1 MANANLIDR
10 LSGLSSLGS
19 VPQEELEWLVA
30 HGHLEVHEPGAVVAQ
45 KGEPVEKL
53 HIVLSG
59 YVTIRVDRGAGPRR
73 VTEWHPGEATGML
86 PYSRMTGPPGDNYVE
101 TRTETL
107 AIHKEHFPL
116 MIQCCPAFT
125 GCTVHMM
132 LDRARDFNSSDLQ
145 DEKMIS
151 LGKLAAGLAHE
162 LNNPASALASGAKQ
176 LLGSLA
182 DVEAASRA
190 LGSAGLTFDS
200 MEQIEQMRAACLT
213 EPAHTGL
220 SPIQKADRE
229 DEIADWLARQQSD
242 PVFAASLAD
251 TAVTMKEL
259 DTLLGV
265 VSGNTL
271 EIALH
276 WIAAGCST
284 RTLIC
289 DMEQAANRIYEL
301 VAAVKKFTY
310 MDNLASALEAVLG
323 GKLGDHIR
331 ALFCDSIELSGANI
345 TDDLFEEF
353 RKRRGYDLK
362 PFVPLV
368 FYHPYEGYTDTLR
381 YDSEFIEDIRRIRY
395 DFNKTLVELFLERFT
410 KTFDDWANEHQMQS
424 RYQAYGMPWLAGM
437 LDGYR
442 MVDIPESNNWL
453 YSANAKSHG
462 YWIWNR
468 STARSGDMSAW
479 TRLPRV

>member
-310 MDNLASALEAVLG
+310 MDNLAE
-323 GKLGDHIR
+323 
-331 ALFCDSIELSGANI
+331 
-345 TDDLFEEF
+345 
-353 RKRRGYDLK
+353 
-362 PFVPLV
+362 
-368 FYHPYEGYTDTLR
+368 
-381 YDSEFIEDIRRIRY
+381 
-395 DFNKTLVELFLERFT
+395 
-410 KTFDDWANEHQMQS
+410 
-424 RYQAYGMPWLAGM
+424 
-437 LDGYR
+437 
-442 MVDIPESNNWL
+442 PESVDVEAGLRDTVRVLASKINGKDASISL
-453 YSANAKSHG
+453 
-462 YWIWNR
+462 
-468 STARSGDMSAW
+468 DVEPD
-479 TRLPRV
+479 LPRVSATGIDLNQVWLNLIDNALDAIPDSGRVDVSARLNLNRVVVRVIDNGPGIPPNIIDRVFDPFFTTKPPGQGTGLGLEITRRLVRRYLGDISVQSRPGCTEFLVSLIADSPSLSKIEITHRDPAEE